1 MRGCLT
7 EFLRERK
14 RRADEEHGKVDWDE
28 RRRRWLESL
37 RSLYE
42 TIEEWLGELE
52 EQGTVS
58 VSYEAK
64 TLGEEDIGTYEADV
78 MVIEVG
84 PERILLEP
92 VGTQVL
98 GARGRVDVRSSG
110 SIEHAMLVETEWDD
124 WQIAVRTPRVTYYPL
139 TEEAFTDV
147 LREVMAE

>member
-14 RRADEEHGKVDWDE
+14 RRADEEHAKVDWDD
-28 RRRRWLESL
+28 RRRRWLDSL
-37 RSLYE
+37 GSLYK
-42 TIEEWLGELE
+42 TIEGWLGELKQ
-52 EQGTVS
+52 QGTVS
-58 VSYEAK
+58 VSYEAR
-64 TLGEEDIGTYEADV
+64 TLVEEDMGSYEADA

-92 VGTQVL
+92 VGTQVV
-98 GARGRVDVRSSG
+98 GARGRVDVKSSS
-110 SIEHAMLVETEWDD
+110 SIEHATVVETEWDA